1 MYKKVIHNVGIIN
14 ENDSQFN
21 YEFNYNNFLSE
32 VSNIVANPH
41 YKI

>member
-1 MYKKVIHNVGIIN
+1 MRMILNVV
-14 ENDSQFN
+14 

-32 VSNIVANPH
+32 VSNKVAYCH